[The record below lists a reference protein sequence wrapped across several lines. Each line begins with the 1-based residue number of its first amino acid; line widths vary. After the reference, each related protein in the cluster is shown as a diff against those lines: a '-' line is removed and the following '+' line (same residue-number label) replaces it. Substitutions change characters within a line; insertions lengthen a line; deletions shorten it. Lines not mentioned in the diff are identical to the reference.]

1 MAKSST
7 TIDKKTRRDLPPRG
21 KGKKSLMLEAIRS
34 VCKNE
39 SEFLEGVVKIGLGGA
54 VDIGVDEDGNQMTEF
69 RPANPML
76 LSLVINRIEPPLKSV
91 LPMVKFN
98 FTKNAKP
105 HIQAAEVMVAVSDG
119 ELTPDVGHMFVQSIK
134 AMIDIEE
141 GTALK
146 DRIAEI
152 EKKLGLTN
160 G

>member
-1 MAKSST
+1 MTKN
-7 TIDKKTRRDLPPRG
+7 KTSITPENRKEMTPRG
-21 KGKKSLMLEAIRS
+21 KGRKSLMLDAIRKA
-34 VCKNE
+34 CKTE
-39 SEFLEGVVKIGLGGA
+39 AAFLEQVVLVGMGGM
-54 VDIGVDEDGNQMTEF
+54 VEVGVDEDK
-69 RPANPML
+69 NPIMEYKPPNSML

-146 DRIAEI
+146 ERIEEI